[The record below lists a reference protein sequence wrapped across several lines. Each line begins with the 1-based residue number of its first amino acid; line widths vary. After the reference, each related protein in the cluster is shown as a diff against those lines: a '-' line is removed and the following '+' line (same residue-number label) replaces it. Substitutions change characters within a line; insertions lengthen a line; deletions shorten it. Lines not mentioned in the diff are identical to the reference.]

1 MSCPYLKG
9 PGACFCLFNGMSM
22 RLSDKI
28 LLTIVSTFA
37 GLTLLLWFI
46 SNSVFLG
53 SFERIEKDSAIRNVE
68 RALSALEAETGALAA
83 LNVDWASWDET
94 YAFMNDR
101 NPGYVKSTLNDE
113 TLAKQRLNFVVY
125 LDSSGRVVY
134 EKGLDIISGLA
145 VPVPDGVRAH
155 LKPGMN
161 LLRHDT
167 EDSGHEGVIVLKEGP
182 ALVVSR
188 PVLTSEGKGPMR
200 GSLVMGRFLGSDEVE
215 LLARTVHMDLSLS
228 TDDPRQ
234 WPPPEAEMVH
244 GGALGASPHEHDVS
258 LQWLSDDWMEGVG
271 LVRDIYGA
279 PAFALKIRLP
289 RAIVK
294 QGRASISYFIAY
306 MIAGALMAALM
317 TMITIRTNIINRLVA
332 LGDGLGDVGRTGNL
346 AKRVSISGNDELT
359 ALSSGVNRMLEDL
372 ESLEGGRRAAEERLR
387 AAHDELEQRVH
398 ARTQD
403 LVAANISLKDEI
415 AERRRMEGLIKEM
428 AYHDYLTGLPNRQ
441 LLMDRLEQAIS
452 RGNWR
457 PTIIGVMFM
466 DIDRFKTV
474 NDTLGHTHGDEL
486 IRALAKRVLESLRDG
501 DTVARIGGDEFTIL
515 LQDLGRAE
523 DISLVAEKILAAV
536 RLPVSIGGHDLHVT
550 ASAGIA
556 LHPADGFDA
565 VALLRNAD
573 VAMYH
578 AKSKGGDTFAMYVPA
593 MSAKAMEMLTIG
605 DRLRSAIANDEF
617 VLYYQPQIDLK
628 TGVVTGS
635 EALIRWMDPEKG
647 LIGPSSFIPLAEEAG
662 LIVSIDDWTFARACA
677 QTKKMQD
684 AGFPEMEVSVNVS
697 ARAFSDKGFVNKVAS
712 VLEASGLP
720 AGSLFLEITES
731 LLMQNIIEGAGVMK
745 RLRALGVRFSID
757 DFGTGYSSLGYLKG
771 LPISQIKID
780 RSFVMDI
787 PEDNDD
793 MLIVS
798 AIVSLAQSLRLE
810 VVAEGVET
818 SGQREYLEGLGCDK
832 MQGFLFSKP
841 LPYDD
846 YMQMLRTFRAKTS
859 SRPH

>member
-1 MSCPYLKG
+1 MFFRDLMK
-9 PGACFCLFNGMSM
+9 
-22 RLSDKI
+22 LSDKI
-28 LLTIVSTFA
+28 LITIVSTFA
-37 GLTLLLWFI
+37 GLVLLLWFV

-53 SFERIEKDSAIRNVE
+53 SFENIEKAGAIRNVD
-68 RALSALEAETGALAA
+68 RALSALEAETRALAA

-94 YAFMNDR
+94 YAYMNDR
-101 NPGYVKSTLNDE
+101 NIGYVRSTLNDE
-113 TLAKQRLNFVVY
+113 TLAKQRLNVVIY
-125 LDSSGRVVY
+125 LNASGKIIY
-134 EKGLDIISGLA
+134 KKGLDLMTGREAA
-145 VPVPDGVRAH
+145 VPEGVLAH
-155 LKPGMN
+155 LRPGMN

-167 EDSGHEGVIVLKEGP
+167 EDSGHEGIITLNEGLM
-182 ALVVSR
+182 LVVSH

-200 GSLVMGRFLGSDEVE
+200 GSLVMGRSFDTAEVD
-215 LLARTVHMDLSLS
+215 LLAKTVHMDLSIS
-228 TDDPRQ
+228 TDDLRH
-234 WPPPEAEMVH
+234 WPLKDAEPAY
-244 GGALGASPHEHDVS
+244 GIALGASAHDHDVS
-258 LQWLSDDWMEGVG
+258 LLRLSDDWLDGIG
-271 LVRDIYGA
+271 LVRDIYGT
-279 PAFALKIRLP
+279 PAFALKVRMP

-306 MIAGALMAALM
+306 MIAGALMAALA
-317 TMITIRTNIINRLVA
+317 TMITIRTNIIKRLVA

-359 ALSSGVNRMLEDL
+359 ALSSGVNRMLGDL
-372 ESLEGGRRAAEERLR
+372 ESLEGGRKAAEERLR
-387 AAHDELEQRVH
+387 AAHDELEHRVH
-398 ARTQD
+398 ERTQD

-415 AERRRMEGLIKEM
+415 AERRRMEGLIKDM

-486 IRALAKRVLESLRDG
+486 IRVLSKRVLESLRDG

-515 LQDLGRAE
+515 LQDLGRVE

-556 LHPADGFDA
+556 LHPADGTDA

-578 AKSKGGDTFAMYVPA
+578 AKSKGGDSFAMYDPA

-605 DRLRSAIANDEF
+605 NRLRSAIANDEF
-617 VLYYQPQIDLK
+617 VLYYQPQIDMK
-628 TGVVTGS
+628 TGIVTGS

-647 LIGPSSFIPLAEEAG
+647 LVGPSSFIPLAEEAG
-662 LIVSIDDWTFARACA
+662 LIVSIDDWTFSRACA

-684 AGFPEMEVSVNVS
+684 AGFPEMEISVNVS
-697 ARAFSDKGFVNKVAS
+697 ARAFSDKGFVKKVAS
-712 VLEASGLP
+712 VLEVSGLP
-720 AGSLFLEITES
+720 AGSLILEITES
-731 LLMQNIIEGAGVMK
+731 ILMQNIIEGAEVMK

-787 PEDNDD
+787 PADNDD

-818 SGQREYLEGLGCDK
+818 SEQREYLEGLKCDK

-846 YMQMLRTFRAKTS
+846 YMGLLRGPQPKIKAL
-859 SRPH
+859 

>member
-1 MSCPYLKG
+1 MK
-9 PGACFCLFNGMSM
+9 
-22 RLSDKI
+22 LSDKI
-28 LLTIVSTFA
+28 LLTIVLTFA
-37 GLTLLLWFI
+37 GLVLLLWFV
-46 SNSVFLG
+46 SNSVLLG
-53 SFERIEKDSAIRNVE
+53 SFERIEKDGAIRNVE
-68 RALSALEAETGALAA
+68 RAISALEAETGALAA

-101 NPGYVKSTLNDE
+101 NTGYVRSTLNDE
-113 TLAKQRLNFVVY
+113 TLVKQRLNFISY
-125 LDSSGRVVY
+125 IDMSGRVVY
-134 EKGLDIISGLA
+134 EKGLDLVSGR
-145 VPVPDGVRAH
+145 VMPVPEGVRAH
-155 LKPGMN
+155 LQPGMN

-167 EDSGHEGVIVLKEGP
+167 QESGHEGVIVLKEGP
-182 ALVVSR
+182 ALVVSH

-200 GSLVMGRFLGSDEVE
+200 GSLVMGRFIDSAEVG
-215 LLARTVHMDLSLS
+215 LLAQTVHMDLSMS
-228 TDDPRQ
+228 TEVPRQ
-234 WPPPEAEMVH
+234 GPPPEAELADEAAYGAAH
-244 GGALGASPHEHDVS
+244 GISLSDHDVS
-258 LQWLSDDWMEGVG
+258 LLKLSDDWMEGVG

-279 PAFALKIRLP
+279 PAFALKVRMP

-306 MIAGALMAALM
+306 MIAGALMAALA
-317 TMITIRTNIINRLVA
+317 TMITIRTNIIKRFVA
-332 LGDGLGDVGRTGNL
+332 LGDGLVDVGRTGNL

-398 ARTQD
+398 ERTQD

-415 AERRRMEGLIKEM
+415 AERRRMEGLIKDM

-486 IRALAKRVLESLRDG
+486 IRVLSKRVLGSLRDG

-515 LQDLGRAE
+515 LQDLGRVE

-536 RLPVSIGGHDLHVT
+536 RLPVSIGGHNLHAT

-556 LHPADGFDA
+556 LHPADGADA
-565 VALLRNAD
+565 ITLLRNAD

-578 AKSKGGDTFAMYVPA
+578 AKSKGGDSFAMYVPA

-605 DRLRSAIANDEF
+605 NRLRSAIANDEF
-617 VLYYQPQIDLK
+617 VLYYQPQIDMK
-628 TGVVTGS
+628 TGIVTGS

-647 LIGPSSFIPLAEEAG
+647 LVAPSCFIPLAEEAG
-662 LIVSIDDWTFARACA
+662 LIVPIDDWTFARACA

-697 ARAFSDKGFVNKVAS
+697 ARAFSDKGFVKKVAS
-712 VLEASGLP
+712 VLEVSGLP
-720 AGSLFLEITES
+720 AESLILEITES
-731 LLMQNIIEGAGVMK
+731 ILMQNIIEGAGVMK
-745 RLRALGVRFSID
+745 RLRSLGVRFSID

-787 PEDNDD
+787 PADNDD

-818 SGQREYLEGLGCDK
+818 SEQREYLEGLRCDK

-846 YMQMLRTFRAKTS
+846 YMQMLRAFRAKTS